1 MATGNEQRRK
11 KGMKWSGKKEQDG
24 ERKRQKDLYMRMTA
38 REGDGF
44 RWHVSWIAAYG
55 ERWSMIGI
63 VGYAIHISSGRYD
76 DITCVPLFY
85 ILP

>member
-44 RWHVSWIAAYG
+44 RWHVS
-55 ERWSMIGI
+55 
-63 VGYAIHISSGRYD
+63 
-76 DITCVPLFY
+76 
-85 ILP
+85 